1 MENKDL
7 IIIALILALIYLY
20 YQNRKLN
27 VLTNFTGTNANLAE
41 INEVKKVNQIFANF
55 CKQEIGGKDINEL
68 RTKLNGRTLTEIL
81 EENED
86 YETTIDGLK
95 RKKGELEAEITLL
108 TNSRKNQIKEKETII
123 THEEQLE
130 NNKLTEKIT
139 SLEEENKQLKN
150 EKSRQLGQKLTNS
163 TAQNT
168 TVSQRV
174 NQLETQIHA
183 LNRQVSQ
190 ARKDF

>member
-123 THEEQLE
+123 TRLKEE
-130 NNKLTEKIT
+130 K
-139 SLEEENKQLKN
+139 
-150 EKSRQLGQKLTNS
+150 KS
-163 TAQNT
+163 
-168 TVSQRV
+168 
-174 NQLETQIHA
+174 
-183 LNRQVSQ
+183 
-190 ARKDF
+190 